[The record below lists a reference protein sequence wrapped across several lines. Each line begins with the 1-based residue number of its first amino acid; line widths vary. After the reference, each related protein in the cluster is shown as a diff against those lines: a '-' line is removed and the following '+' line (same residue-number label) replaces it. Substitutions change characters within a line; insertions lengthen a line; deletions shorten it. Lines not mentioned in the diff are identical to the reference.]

1 MPDAASTSPQ
11 RGGELLYRR
20 WTMSRD
26 SAKEPGSDLRAWML
40 LLLILAGLGL
50 AKLSYDIGT
59 GPYGLDASF
68 YFQLAQNVSQGEG
81 VVTNVS
87 LDHEG
92 LATFPQRMMI
102 YPLWPLVLGYA
113 GRVLGMFT
121 AAKLLPPIFYILDLL
136 LLYVLANRLSTR
148 LAGHSDLVDVGV
160 IQLKVGHL
168 FVLLLGLNT
177 IFFAATSHPYT
188 EGLAFLLAFG
198 ALLLLDYSAERRAV
212 AFVGLCA
219 VACGLAFLARSQ
231 MIVLGVGI
239 GAALIINSLFERR
252 YRLPSLVF
260 LGVFS
265 FFGLWWWYRFIHT
278 LPLDRASIPAF
289 QMWVEPVGWSGYLK
303 ERLQGVAVSFSLANP
318 DSYVKLFGP
327 AIFPRRS
334 LVFLLSGDCGK
345 RPSCGLLRNQSQSWL
360 RGFPERPRTS
370 RSTCTMRLS
379 SIRGCSHGGMVCH
392 ISSFFWSLFRTCCS
406 GRPNLFDGQS
416 SYCWRFRSSAVHSKP
431 LS

>member
-1 MPDAASTSPQ
+1 
-11 RGGELLYRR
+11 
-20 WTMSRD
+20 
-26 SAKEPGSDLRAWML
+26 ML

-59 GPYGLDASF
+59 GPYGLNASF
-68 YFQLAQNVSQGEG
+68 YFQLARNVSQGEG

-87 LDHEG
+87 LYHEG

-113 GRVLGMFT
+113 GRVLGDVY

-148 LAGHSDLVDVGV
+148 LARDSDLVDVGV

-327 AIFPRRS
+327 AIFLAPFAGILALWRLRKAA
-334 LVFLLSGDCGK
+334 FL
-345 RPSCGLLRNQSQSWL
+345 RPPPESIAVMAA
-360 RGFPERPRTS
+360 GFPERTS
-370 RSTCTMRLS
+370 SPARSTCTMRLS

-406 GRPNLFDGQS
+406 GRPNLFDGHR